1 MKRVLALIVL
11 SVALVGC
18 GDTKPE
24 TEAESESEKVNRALG
39 GTEDDVPAFE
49 RWLDTIQPAADVDIA
64 LMKAFNDGD
73 DGTAS
78 LDRLHRIGDES
89 RGIAEDVKGERLRT
103 FLVAYSEGVQGMAD
117 AYQAIVD
124 APADA
129 KIKPL
134 ALRLGRS
141 KQRVRKLDLKLLTV
155 YKDVLSPDRLKG
167 LQEHARELKRR
178 ADEARGG

>member
-18 GDTKPE
+18 GDTEPRS
-24 TEAESESEKVNRALG
+24 ESESEKVSRALG
-39 GTEDDVPAFE
+39 GTEDDVPVFE

-129 KIKPL
+129 KLKPL
-134 ALRLGRS
+134 AQRLGRS
-141 KQRVRKLDLKLLTV
+141 KQRVRKLDRKLLTV
-155 YKDVLSPDRLKG
+155 YKDVLSADRLKE
-167 LQEHARELKRR
+167 LQEHAK
-178 ADEARGG
+178 DV